1 MSIAEE
7 LQSQYER
14 CPAEIVDLLVDRFW
28 VKKLVVVGDDDDP
41 SFFFVDGSSISK
53 RERVAYPPSKA
64 FLDEQKD
71 RGLDM
76 QQVRKESQQLDEFR
90 KWFAKVQ
97 AEEAA

>member
-71 RGLDM
+71 RGL
-76 QQVRKESQQLDEFR
+76 VEHRPVSPELYAEFL
-90 KWFAKVQ
+90 A
-97 AEEAA
+97 AYAATEPEAA

>member
-1 MSIAEE
+1 MTIAEE

-28 VKKLVVVGDDDDP
+28 VRKLVVVGYDDP

-53 RERVAYPPSKA
+53 GERVAYPPSKA

-76 QQVRKESQQLDEFR
+76 QQVRKESLQLDEFR
-90 KWFAKVQ
+90 AWFAKVQ